1 VKKVLLVIRLLAE
14 AMLGLICMMIASPQ
28 QFTLVVLGYLG
39 MPRRY
44 HPAELQRFH
53 IALALGDFLWVTIV
67 LLIGALCFTD
77 VFKMIRKLRLSYLE
91 S

>member
-1 VKKVLLVIRLLAE
+1 MLVIRLLLE
-14 AMLGLICMMIASPQ
+14 AMLGFLCMIAFLQ
-28 QFTLVVLGYLG
+28 QIILVVLGYLG

-53 IALALGDFLWVTIV
+53 VATTLGDFLWMAII
-67 LLIGALCFTD
+67 LLIGTLCFKD
-77 VFKMIRKLRLSYLE
+77 VFKTIQKLRATYHE

>member
-1 VKKVLLVIRLLAE
+1 MKKVLLVIRLLVE
-14 AMLGLICMMIASPQ
+14 AMLGLICMIAFPQ
-28 QFTLVVLGYLG
+28 QFLLVVLGFLG

-53 IALALGDFLWVTIV
+53 VVFLLGDFLWVVIV
-67 LLIGALCFTD
+67 LMIGVFCFKD
-77 VFKMIRKLRLSYLE
+77 AFRVIRKLRASYPK

>member
-1 VKKVLLVIRLLAE
+1 MKKVLLVIRLLLE
-14 AMLGLICMMIASPQ
+14 AMLGLICMIAFPR
-28 QFTLVVLGYLG
+28 QFMLVVLGYLG

-53 IALALGDFLWVTIV
+53 VAIMLGDFLWVMIV
-67 LLIGALCFTD
+67 LLIGALCFKD
-77 VFKMIRKLRLSYLE
+77 VFKIIRKLRASYPE

>member
-1 VKKVLLVIRLLAE
+1 MKKVLLVIRLLVE
-14 AMLGLICMMIASPQ
+14 AMLGLICMIAFPQ
-28 QFTLVVLGYLG
+28 QFLLVVLGFLG

-53 IALALGDFLWVTIV
+53 VVFLLGDFLWVVIV
-67 LLIGALCFTD
+67 LMIGIFCFIDT
-77 VFKMIRKLRLSYLE
+77 FKVIRKLRASYPK

>member
-1 VKKVLLVIRLLAE
+1 MKKVLLIRLLLE
-14 AMLGLICMMIASPQ
+14 AMLGLICMIAFPQ
-28 QFTLVVLGYLG
+28 QISLVVLGYLG

-53 IALALGDFLWVTIV
+53 GALVLGDFLWVTIV
-67 LLIGALCFTD
+67 LVIGALCFKD
-77 VFKMIRKLRLSYLE
+77 VFKIIRKLRGSYHD